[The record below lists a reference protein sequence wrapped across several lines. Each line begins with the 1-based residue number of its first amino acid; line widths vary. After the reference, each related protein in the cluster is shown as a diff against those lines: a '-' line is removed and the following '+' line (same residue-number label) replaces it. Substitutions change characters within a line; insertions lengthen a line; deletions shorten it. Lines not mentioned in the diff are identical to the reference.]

1 MKLKITAVKHYTTN
15 KDQQPLLDRNSRP
28 YTRITIQTA
37 EHPGKWISGL
47 GYQNDPQLNWK
58 IGDEVEADVVP
69 NGQYLN
75 FNIPRAN
82 KANGGAV
89 SPEVIEKLFVKLET
103 MQQMLIKIGKKV
115 MELNPEEP
123 TPKVEEEEIKP
134 EDIPF

>member
-15 KDQQPLLDRNSRP
+15 KDSQPLLDKNSRP

-47 GYQNDPQLNWK
+47 GYQNDAQLNWK

-75 FNIPRAN
+75 FNLPRAN
-82 KANGGAV
+82 KGNGGGV
-89 SPEVIEKLFVKLET
+89 SPDVVEKLFTKLTRMEE
-103 MQQMLIKIGKKV
+103 MLIKIGKKV
-115 MELNPEEP
+115 MELNPDEAAP
-123 TPKVEEEEIKP
+123 VVEEEIKS